1 MKRII
6 LSTILVCCTLLLAAQ
21 ETIRVNYK
29 GAKPTISDFATA
41 FLSAY
46 DWNEES
52 DDVLDE
58 ARNAMKHVWLAHL
71 RGEKLSK
78 EDKLT
83 VDQKNGYICYE
94 YQGDGYLSRKEMCYW
109 NESDGKHK
117 LFAYNVRCF
126 SNGTYSPGQFDGLTF
141 YRYDNATKKMTECDP
156 PGFET
161 VYGTDDGASVTYAL
175 PRTGKD
181 IIYTEWHTNGKK
193 KQKTLKW
200 NGRKFSF

>member
-1 MKRII
+1 MKRLLFSAI
-6 LSTILVCCTLLLAAQ
+6 LACLTLTLAAQ

-46 DWNEES
+46 EWDEE

-58 ARNAMKHVWLAHL
+58 ARNAMKHVWNKHL
-71 RGEKLSK
+71 KGEPL
-78 EDKLT
+78 EEGQTLT

-94 YQGDGYLSRKEMCYW
+94 HKDDNHLVRIEMCYW
-109 NESDGKHK
+109 NEADGKHK

-126 SNGTYSPGQFDGLTF
+126 SNGAYSIGQFDGISFL
-141 YRYDNATKKMTECDP
+141 RYTNATKKMTDIDP
-156 PGFET
+156 PGFEELH
-161 VYGTDDGASVTYAL
+161 GTGDGAYVSYAL
-175 PRTGKD
+175 PRKGKD
-181 IIYTEWHTNGKK
+181 ITYTEWYNNKVR
-193 KQKTLKW
+193 KQQTLKW